1 MGGLI
6 RTKGTIRIARF
17 LTEAFSGAA
26 NMAYWHANATLFD
39 TGDPGWVDLWNVIN
53 AQPSLQLPAH
63 PMHPNLPAR
72 WQWFMNNTHTAGA
85 LSQANHNAIAN
96 AIHLGVTA
104 LTGGA
109 PTYRGII
116 FDAIEGGTQTVL
128 PPQAITIPTVAGAWW
143 LVVLQTPAMPAGS
156 PAGGVG
162 PLDGEFDTFLHPY

>member
-26 NMAYWHANATLFD
+26 TMNYWHANAILFD

-53 AQPSLQLPAH
+53 AQPTLQLPAH
-63 PMHPNLPAR
+63 PRHPNLPAR
-72 WQWFMNNTHTAGA
+72 WQWFMNNPGTAGA

-96 AIHLGVTA
+96 AIHQGIMA
-104 LTGGA
+104 RTGA
-109 PTYRGII
+109 NPTYRGII

-128 PPQAITIPTVAGAWW
+128 PPQAITIPTVAGTWW
-143 LVVLQTPAMPAGS
+143 LIVLQTPAMPVGTSGGS
-156 PAGGVG
+156 PP
-162 PLDGEFDTFLHPY
+162 PLDGEFDAFLDPY